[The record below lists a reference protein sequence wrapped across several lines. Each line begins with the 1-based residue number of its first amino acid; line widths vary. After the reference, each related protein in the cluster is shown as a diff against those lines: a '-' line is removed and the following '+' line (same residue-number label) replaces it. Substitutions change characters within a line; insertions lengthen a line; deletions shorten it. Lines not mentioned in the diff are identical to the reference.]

1 MQKKLKV
8 PAERLDVVKAG
19 VRIEREETRAA
30 LAAAAC
36 GVGFGYVLYL
46 RVDKSES
53 VINFDGVYA
62 EGEDGTKVRV
72 SQVKKSEEGGWVVVG
87 KLEEGEDVPRGTDE

>member
-19 VRIEREETRAA
+19 VRIERDKT
-30 LAAAAC
+30 LMAC

-53 VINFDGVYA
+53 VIDFDGVYA

-87 KLEEGEDVPRGTDE
+87 KLEEGEDVPRGADE